1 MIIHVYLNE
10 SSDNTINK
18 KLVESFHTDL
28 KTKPKNLGNSMIQ
41 VLISNTNLSNPRIVH
56 KSNYCYI
63 EELERYYFITD
74 IKLLNNGIAEIT
86 AKLDILESFKKII
99 LDSTAIIDSAEAYQS
114 NYYLS
119 SDSWVKT
126 CRDKTDV
133 ISFNNGLLDNGE
145 FILVTAGG

>member
-1 MIIHVYLNE
+1 MNIHVYLNE

-18 KLVESFHTDL
+18 KLVESFYTDL
-28 KTKPKNLGNSMIQ
+28 KTKPKDLGNSMIQ
-41 VLISNTNLSNPRIVH
+41 VLISSTNLTSGRIAE

-63 EELERYYFITD
+63 EGLERYYFITD

-86 AKLDILESFKKII
+86 ARLDVLESFKNII
-99 LDSTAIIDSAEAYQS
+99 LNSNAVIESAENYAPC
-114 NYYLS
+114 YYLP

-126 CRDKTDV
+126 CRDKTEV
-133 ISFNNGLLDNGE
+133 IPFENGLLENGE